1 MTVQTTSSKA
11 GPYSGNGVTT
21 SWQMG
26 FRVDDA
32 ADLQVIYSNADGIE
46 TILNPAQYSVADIGA
61 ATGAT
66 VTYPLAGAPLGAAE
80 KVTLLRVV
88 DYDQRTSITNQ
99 GGFYPEVLERA
110 IDRVVYQCQQL
121 AEKLS
126 RAVTVSV
133 SGGIDPSAVLASIST
148 NATLALNSAT
158 AAATSEAEAA
168 TAASDAG
175 ASAAAA
181 AASAASIGFPIP
193 NTSISGLGT
202 ASTKDTGAAAGNVPL
217 LDTDAKLNPAI
228 AGFNVGQ
235 CYLTKSG
242 ANLVL
247 QPYNGNQLFVNGA
260 FRTIP
265 APGLS
270 LAPTGLTANVTYY
283 IYAAM
288 NGPSLTLEASTT
300 AWAVDGATGISIK
313 NGDATR
319 TLVGMARPIAG
330 PAWMDTA
337 AQRFV
342 KSWFNRQV
350 KPACATPAQAG
361 ISINWAILAN
371 SICEFL
377 VWGGDTVFAQYSAQL
392 SAGGSVAVR
401 FALGIGL
408 DGSQSTSISA
418 YAPGSSGLYTA
429 VTTPTLYSS
438 LSEGY
443 HYTAGYGWIGSGS
456 GQADGQTNI
465 VHLVG

>member
-11 GPYSGNGVTT
+11 GPYNGNGVTT
-21 SWQMG
+21 SWQTG

-46 TILNPAQYSVADIGA
+46 TILNPAQYGVADIGA

-80 KVTLLRVV
+80 KITLLRVV

-148 NATLALNSAT
+148 NATLAVNSAT

-175 ASAAAA
+175 ESAAAA

-217 LDTDAKLNPAI
+217 LDTGAKLNPAI

-265 APGLS
+265 AAGVP
-270 LAPTGLTANVTYY
+270 LAPTGLTASVTYY
-283 IYAAM
+283 IYAFVIGGA
-288 NGPSLTLEASTT
+288 LALEASTT
-300 AWAVDGATGISIK
+300 AWAIDGATGITIK
-313 NGDATR
+313 TGDATR

-330 PAWMDTA
+330 PAWVDTA
-337 AQRFV
+337 ASRLVASHYNRRF
-342 KSWFNRQV
+342 KI
-350 KPACATPAQAG
+350 G
-361 ISINWAILAN
+361 SIGPVSASVIAVWSEIP
-371 SICEFL
+371 SVRTEFL
-377 VWGGDTVFAQYSAQL
+377 VWNGDQVHQSVQGQCSA
-392 SAGGSVAVR
+392 AGTGSR
-401 FALGIGL
+401 FALSGGL
-408 DGSQSTSISA
+408 DGAQSATV
-418 YAPGSSGLYTA
+418 SGACFGGIPYVAIA
-429 VTTPTLYSS
+429 VQAEWMN

-443 HYTAGYGWIGSGS
+443 HYASGYAWIGSGNGTTDS
-456 GQADGQTNI
+456 AVNTI
-465 VHLVG
+465 FLMI